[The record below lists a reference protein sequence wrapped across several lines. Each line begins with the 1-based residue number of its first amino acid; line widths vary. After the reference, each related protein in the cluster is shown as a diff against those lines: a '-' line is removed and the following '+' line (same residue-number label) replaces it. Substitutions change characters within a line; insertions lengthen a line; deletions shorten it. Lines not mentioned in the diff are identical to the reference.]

1 MVLSFF
7 SVPLVVCQ
15 LRECERLG
23 EKKEFSAE
31 TSAGQADSREGRV
44 AQGVCT
50 SRVRSLAHSVQLQGP
65 KLLSW
70 RSDPSEEEPSGDPAG
85 EKAAY

>member
-1 MVLSFF
+1 M
-7 SVPLVVCQ
+7 
-15 LRECERLG
+15 
-23 EKKEFSAE
+23 EFSAE

-44 AQGVCT
+44 ACEVCT
-50 SRVRSLAHSVQLQGP
+50 SRVRSLAHSMHLQGP

-70 RSDPSEEEPSGDPAG
+70 RSDPSGKEPSGDPAD